1 MIRKIIT
8 LILLI
13 LPISQNSYSK
23 SPPLGT
29 GSLVP
34 SNIMIMLDNSGS
46 MGWDLDGNQL
56 SSNLSFLN
64 NPTDVVVDSSGDVY
78 VIGGY
83 YNFENKLYKMH
94 VFGADG
100 TFKRRMLD
108 YQSNYWNPICGKS
121 SSTVAEKIAIH
132 NDQIYYLDG
141 NYYRAKIS
149 VIDKNGNCIRQSR
162 DIETPSYGSYRS
174 NYNSIA
180 VTDNYIYLGKGSCS
194 FYCYSGDEGAGSI
207 TILRRSDFSFVKRI
221 AGYGNY
227 YQHNLWGDIKDI
239 DVSSDGTK
247 MLVSSAGASSVC
259 LHSLNGTNIGGC
271 TKVGGRPTGR
281 PNQNYDRSWWKAW
294 DYNGTYPSYH
304 YDAFG
309 VAFDSSNNIYVVDQS
324 KGKSYIKKFNSGGT
338 YLSSFGTTSYSGDA
352 FNSPKGIHISSSGK
366 MYIADTGNH
375 KIREIS
381 FNASNVG
388 SVTTST
394 VFASSV
400 QSRMDI
406 TKKVIKRIVSN
417 TELTSS
423 ANFGLMEWGH
433 PYRSIRWSGAPK
445 NIRWT
450 YNYYGTRIRVPVN
463 SDGARKIYT
472 DIDNVFAGGGTY
484 LAPALNISKSYF
496 TNGYG
501 GFPSPRI
508 PNATCQAN
516 YLIVISDGVWGSHS
530 QVKSTAR
537 DLNNQYQ
544 IKTFAVGFA
553 TSSFTASTKQNY
565 VDLAV
570 NGGTVAPLYA
580 DNEAEMIAKL
590 TDAIKQVV
598 SGALTFN
605 SPAVMSDKQKG
616 DFIYQSTFKYSKNTQ
631 WQGHLK
637 KHKFDSKTGKLAATE
652 EWDAADKLNKKSY
665 SSRNLWT
672 TSIGVSGLNN
682 FTTSNRGSLKS
693 LLFPNKSAT
702 DAETDKLINFIR
714 GIDSYDEDG
723 DSNTTESRHK
733 LADIYHANINIVG
746 PVEGISNS
754 NDGTANYDKK
764 DSYYRASNGY
774 DNFKNGNSCGTS
786 CSSRTEAVLAGANS
800 GIFHAFKAEDGEEL
814 WGYIPPNIIGKLS
827 TMVTSKANAS
837 NAIYGIDGTATV
849 KDIYFDD
856 TPGDNINNPRWRTI
870 LMSALGAG
878 GHGYFV
884 LDITNIN
891 SPKHLFA
898 IENDPFDKK
907 VNIWGSGEQ
916 KNTYGYSGGTINE
929 NYDYRKLGE
938 AWSAPRIIRI
948 KHDGKDK
955 WVAVVGGGFNGATNP
970 NYGSAVFVI
979 DLETEGTL
987 LQKIDIED
995 TSASNIVNSVP
1006 SDLAVI
1012 TADGTEKA
1020 NYNGALVYAADLE
1033 GKVTKINLTDKG
1045 TMYQSTILFNAQST
1059 NENGRYIFS
1068 KPEATIRD
1076 SNLWLY
1082 FGTGDKQKLQKL
1094 SSNIK
1099 NRLYGIKDKDFPNFQ
1114 AINPAGTVSQCKTGA
1129 NNCPGTADLG
1139 WYIDL
1144 DKSKKVTAEPTIDK
1158 KVVYFPVYEPKPAS
1172 NACDSGD
1179 AILYTANGTCGSATQ
1194 RKLGKGVLSKVI
1206 VQDDNLIIGIS
1217 GEADKSVSTKDN
1229 LISIKSSQK
1238 ANSGKIILEGWKEN
1252 Y

>member
-1 MIRKIIT
+1 MIKKIIII
-8 LILLI
+8 ILLI
-13 LPISQNSYSK
+13 FPISNTAISK

-46 MGWDLDGNQL
+46 MGWNLAGQQL
-56 SSNLSFLN
+56 SSSSAGLN
-64 NPTDVVVDSSGDVY
+64 YPQEVKTDSNGDVY
-78 VIGGY
+78 VLQSGNTYFNGTNY
-83 YNFENKLYKMH
+83 RMH
-94 VFGADG
+94 VFDSSGSL
-100 TFKRRMLD
+100 KRRILPYKYVGWNLTPQCTDQGNSSYKFDMYDDKIYILD
-108 YQSNYWNPICGKS
+108 SGWYGASIKVLSKTGQCLQHKTN
-121 SSTVAEKIAIH
+121 
-132 NDQIYYLDG
+132 
-141 NYYRAKIS
+141 IS
-149 VIDKNGNCIRQSR
+149 YPTWAG
-162 DIETPSYGSYRS
+162 YRS
-174 NYNSIA
+174 TKFSAIA
-180 VTDNYIYLGKGSCS
+180 VNENYIFLATGP
-194 FYCYSGDEGAGSI
+194 CYYWCTINHDAAGSI
-207 TILRRSDFSFVKRI
+207 TVLRRSDFSFVKRFRT
-221 AGYGNY
+221 AGRDITSMTFNSDYTKLITTSRNWQYGGVS
-227 YQHNLWGDIKDI
+227 LWTG
-239 DVSSDGTK
+239 SGESYSHTK
-247 MLVSSAGASSVC
+247 YLHTGKCYNANCAGGKI
-259 LHSLNGTNIGGC
+259 NT
-271 TKVGGRPTGR
+271 
-281 PNQNYDRSWWKAW
+281 AW
-294 DYNGTYPSYH
+294 DAS
-304 YDAFG
+304 
-309 VAFDSSNNIYVVDQS
+309 FDSSGNIYVID
-324 KGKSYIKKFNSGGT
+324 SYGAQIQKFNSSGT
-338 YLSSFGTTSYSGDA
+338 YQSKWGWTTSYSGNA
-352 FNSPKGIHISSSGK
+352 YRIPQGMHISSSGK
-366 MYIADTGNH
+366 MYVADTYNN
-375 KIREIS
+375 KVREVS
-381 FNASNVG
+381 FSST
-388 SVTTST
+388 SVTST
-394 VFASSV
+394 FSTAEV
-400 QSRMDI
+400 SRMDI
-406 TKKVIKRIVSN
+406 AKKVIKRIVSN

-433 PYRSIRWSGAPK
+433 PYRSTRWLSAPK
-445 NIRWT
+445 NIRWR

-472 DIDNVFAGGGTY
+472 DVDNVYAGGGTY
-484 LAPALNISKSYF
+484 LTNALNISRSYF
-496 TNGYG
+496 VNGHS
-501 GFPSPRI
+501 GFSSPRI
-508 PNATCQAN
+508 PNAKCQAN
-516 YLIVISDGVWGSHS
+516 YLIVISDGVFANPRGAAN
-530 QVKSTAR
+530 VAR

-553 TSSFTASTKQNY
+553 SSTFNASTKQNY
-565 VDLAV
+565 VNLAV
-570 NGGTVAPLYA
+570 SGGTVAPMYA

-652 EWDAADKLNKKSY
+652 EWDAAEKLNKKSY
-665 SSRNLWT
+665 TSRNLWT
-672 TSIGVSGLNN
+672 TNTGASGLNN

-754 NDGTANYDKK
+754 NDGTVNYDKK

-814 WGYIPPNIIGKLS
+814 WGYIPPNIVGKLS

-878 GHGYFV
+878 GHGYFA

-898 IENDPFDKK
+898 IENDPFDN
-907 VNIWGSGEQ
+907 VVRIWNSSEN
-916 KNTYGYSGGTINE
+916 KSEFGYTPGTPMN
-929 NYDYRKLGE
+929 NSYDYQKLGE
-938 AWSAPRIIRI
+938 AWSAPSIIRI

-1129 NNCPGTADLG
+1129 NNCPVTADLG

-1144 DKSKKVTAEPTIDK
+1144 DKSKKVTAQPTIDK
-1158 KVVYFPVYEPKPAS
+1158 KVVYFPVYEPKPAT

-1229 LISIKSSQK
+1229 LISIKSGQT
-1238 ANSGKIILEGWKEN
+1238 ATSGKIILEGWKEN

>member
-1 MIRKIIT
+1 MIKKIII
-8 LILLI
+8 LFLLI
-13 LPISQNSYSK
+13 FPISNNAFSK

-46 MGWDLDGNQL
+46 MGWNLAGQQL
-56 SSNLSFLN
+56 STSGELNYPYEVKTDSAGDVYVLQQGNTYYNGKNYRMHVFGSDGTLKRRMIPTGRNSNYYSPNCNGQTFISYKFDINNDKIYALDNGYYGGTIKIFSKTGQCLQVKNNIEYPKYGSYSSSQFASIAVTENYIFLGTGPCGWYCANSTHNSAGSITVLRKSNLSYVTTVNTARYGIKDITSLTFNSDETKLLVTGKYYVTPRVAVFNLSGSNLSFGSYVGN
-64 NPTDVVVDSSGDVY
+64 DSSRCYGSSCSNGYHNQPWDASFDSSG
-78 VIGGY
+78 
-83 YNFENKLYKMH
+83 
-94 VFGADG
+94 
-100 TFKRRMLD
+100 
-108 YQSNYWNPICGKS
+108 
-121 SSTVAEKIAIH
+121 
-132 NDQIYYLDG
+132 
-141 NYYRAKIS
+141 
-149 VIDKNGNCIRQSR
+149 
-162 DIETPSYGSYRS
+162 
-174 NYNSIA
+174 
-180 VTDNYIYLGKGSCS
+180 
-194 FYCYSGDEGAGSI
+194 
-207 TILRRSDFSFVKRI
+207 
-221 AGYGNY
+221 
-227 YQHNLWGDIKDI
+227 
-239 DVSSDGTK
+239 
-247 MLVSSAGASSVC
+247 
-259 LHSLNGTNIGGC
+259 
-271 TKVGGRPTGR
+271 
-281 PNQNYDRSWWKAW
+281 
-294 DYNGTYPSYH
+294 
-304 YDAFG
+304 
-309 VAFDSSNNIYVVDQS
+309 NIYVIDDYGHQ
-324 KGKSYIKKFNSGGT
+324 IQKFNS
-338 YLSSFGTTSYSGDA
+338 SGVYQSKWTWIA
-352 FNSPKGIHISSSGK
+352 NWSGEAYRYPRGIHISSSGK
-366 MYIADTGNH
+366 MYVADTYNN
-375 KIREIS
+375 KVREVS
-381 FNASNVG
+381 FSST
-388 SVTTST
+388 SVTSTFSTSEK
-394 VFASSV
+394 
-400 QSRMDI
+400 SRMDI
-406 TKKVIKRIVSN
+406 AKKVIKRIVSN

-433 PYRSIRWSGAPK
+433 PYRSLRWPSAPK
-445 NIRWT
+445 NTRWR
-450 YNYYGTRIRVPVN
+450 YNYYGTNIRVPVN

-472 DIDNVFAGGGTY
+472 DVDNVYAGGGTY
-484 LAPALNISKSYF
+484 LTNALNISRSYF
-496 TNGYG
+496 ANGHS

-508 PNATCQAN
+508 PNAKCQAN
-516 YLIVISDGVWGSHS
+516 YIIVISDGVFANPVGAAN
-530 QVKSTAR
+530 VAR

-553 TSSFTASTKQNY
+553 SSSFTASTKQNY
-565 VDLAV
+565 VNLAV
-570 NGGTVAPLYA
+570 SGGTVAPMYA

-637 KHKFDSKTGKLAATE
+637 KHKFDSKTGKLAAKE
-652 EWDAADKLNKKSY
+652 EWDAAEKLNEKSY
-665 SSRNLWT
+665 TSRNLWT
-672 TSIGVSGLNN
+672 TNTGTSGLNN
-682 FTTSNRGSLKS
+682 FTTSNRSSLKS

-733 LADIYHANINIVG
+733 LADIYHANINVVG

-786 CSSRTEAVLAGANS
+786 CSSRTEVVLAGANS
-800 GIFHAFKAEDGEEL
+800 GIFHAFQAEGADGGEEL

-837 NAIYGIDGTATV
+837 NAIYGIDGSATV

-870 LMSALGAG
+870 LVSALGAG
-878 GHGYFV
+878 GHGYFA

-898 IENDPFDKK
+898 IENDPFDNVVK
-907 VNIWGSGEQ
+907 VWNSSEN
-916 KNTYGYSGGTINE
+916 KSEFGYTPGTPMN
-929 NYDYRKLGE
+929 NSYDYQKLGE

-1076 SNLWLY
+1076 SKLWLY
-1082 FGTGDKQKLQKL
+1082 FGTGDKQKLQNI
-1094 SSNIK
+1094 SSNTQ

-1114 AINPAGTVSQCKTGA
+1114 LINPAGDISQCKTGS
-1129 NNCPGTADLG
+1129 NNCPGPTDLG
-1139 WYIDL
+1139 WYVDL

-1158 KVVYFPVYEPKPAS
+1158 KKVYFPVYEPKPAS

-1179 AILYTANGTCGSATQ
+1179 AILYTTNGICGNKNASQ
-1194 RKLGKGVLSKVI
+1194 RTLGKGVLSKLI

-1217 GEADKSVSTKDN
+1217 GEADKSISTKDN
-1229 LISIKSSQK
+1229 LIIIKS
-1238 ANSGKIILEGWKEN
+1238 GKKPTSIQINTEGWKEN